1 MARSPVTPKA
11 FLRTAGLLWIAL
23 FTIAESAGVGPT
35 STPLPNPD
43 FSKYTHVFTLVARC
57 VCAYFVRL
65 LKAVVNLYKLTVR
78 QTKILVRF
86 LLVSIFDGSGF
97 SSQVAV
103 SHTSRTLALI
113 QLTFPICS
121 LVRIYVLSIPL

>member
-43 FSKYTHVFTLVARC
+43 FSKYTDVFTLVARC

-86 LLVSIFDGSGF
+86 LLVSIFDGSVF
-97 SSQVAV
+97 QARLQLA
-103 SHTSRTLALI
+103 TRLATLALI
-113 QLTFPICS
+113 QLTFPIRS
-121 LVRIYVLSIPL
+121 LV